1 MTFELV
7 NTEGIYQGRAFNV
20 RRDQVR
26 LPDGRLY
33 RLDIIDH
40 HPAVTIVPV
49 DKQGDIW
56 FIRQY
61 RHAAGKVLLELPAGV
76 METEETPEYSALR
89 ETREEIGMSAG
100 SMQKIGGFFLAPGYS
115 TEYMHVFLAS
125 DLYANPLQQD
135 EDEFLSVEKIPAN
148 QVMKLIETGEIQDA
162 KSLAALFLARPYLHQ
177 FNLPQPN
184 PQPE

>member
-1 MTFELV
+1 MTFERIK
-7 NTEGIYQGRAFNV
+7 TENIYQGRAFNV

-33 RLDIIDH
+33 LLDIVDH
-40 HPAVTIVPV
+40 CPAVTIIPI
-49 DKQGDIW
+49 DKQGEIW

-61 RHAAGKVLLELPAGV
+61 RHAAEKALLELPAGV
-76 METEETPEYSALR
+76 MESEEAPEYSALR

-100 SMQKIGGFFLAPGYS
+100 NLQRIGGFFLAPGYS

-125 DLYANPLQQD
+125 ELYTDPLQQD
-135 EDEFLSVEKIPAN
+135 EDEFLSIEKVPAH

-162 KSLAALFLARPYLHQ
+162 KSLAALFLAQPYLNQ
-177 FNLPQPN
+177 FSSHPSHR
-184 PQPE
+184 